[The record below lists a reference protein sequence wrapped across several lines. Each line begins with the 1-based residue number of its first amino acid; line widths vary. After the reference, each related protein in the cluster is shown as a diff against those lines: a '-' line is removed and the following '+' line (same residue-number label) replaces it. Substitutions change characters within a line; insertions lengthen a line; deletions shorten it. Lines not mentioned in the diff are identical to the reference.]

1 MGERTRGM
9 NTYTTTRNGGVSR
22 RNFLATAASGIVGAL
37 WMAHAQTPDASAVTR
52 SPVALY
58 QSDSRAG
65 NVLEALKRIE
75 PQIRA
80 GLAMKKR
87 IIIKPN
93 LVNTENQLCATHAEC
108 LEGMLDYL
116 RSITDMEIAVAE
128 TSANG
133 PTPEGYHN
141 YGYPALEQTY
151 RAQFLDIDDLP
162 WEKVYLINE
171 RHHAVPVRYSS
182 YLMDPDAF
190 VISTAP
196 FKTHDRAVVTLG
208 IKNLTVGGI
217 LKDKGAGWGPGRKG
231 TTDKPLV
238 HGGPE
243 NQGIHYNL
251 FQLTQRLRPHLTVL
265 DGFQG
270 MEGNGPVSGT
280 PVDHRVAV
288 ASTDWVAADCV
299 AAQLMGFD
307 PHKIGYMVF
316 CAQAGMG
323 EMENERIEILGP
335 PIVELARPYKPH
347 ETIEKQYGW
356 I

>member
-1 MGERTRGM
+1 M
-9 NTYTTTRNGGVSR
+9 NTYATARNGGVSR
-22 RNFLATAASGIVGAL
+22 RSFLATAAGGIAGAL

-52 SPVALY
+52 SPVALC

-80 GLAMKKR
+80 GLATKKR

-108 LEGMLDYL
+108 LEGMLDFL
-116 RSITDMEIAVAE
+116 RSVTDMEIAVAE

-133 PTPEGYHN
+133 PTPDGYHN
-141 YGYPALEQTY
+141 YGYPALEQKY

-182 YLMDPDAF
+182 YLMDPDAY

-251 FQLTQRLRPHLTVL
+251 FQLTQRLRP
-265 DGFQG
+265 
-270 MEGNGPVSGT
+270 
-280 PVDHRVAV
+280 
-288 ASTDWVAADCV
+288 
-299 AAQLMGFD
+299 
-307 PHKIGYMVF
+307 
-316 CAQAGMG
+316 
-323 EMENERIEILGP
+323 
-335 PIVELARPYKPH
+335 
-347 ETIEKQYGW
+347 
-356 I
+356 